1 MVRSN
6 DVVVHHDRAHA
17 VAFAAPHQQAFFK
30 QTWPANNELDPTLV
44 VFRVQRIG
52 LATRNINSS
61 DVEEVLIS

>member
-17 VAFAAPHQQAFFK
+17 VAFAAPHQQVFFK
-30 QTWPANNELDPTLV
+30 QTWPANNEFDPTLV
-44 VFRVQRIG
+44 VLRVQRIG